1 MSKALINAQ
10 AKTKDRMD
18 EIMAQ
23 VETSETGEFTEE
35 QKAEFDKL
43 EAQFKRQD
51 EAIAAYKRNQE
62 IERNMGTVADPL
74 SPATPAAGVVTGGKP
89 VIESDPKRGFARGVG
104 EFATAVMN
112 AMTPGKVSN
121 DPRLQFLATA
131 TGMNQ
136 AVGSEGGFLVPPQF
150 SQTIYEGLQSAGEN
164 ILGRTDTYTVTGE
177 SLTFPANAETSR
189 ANGSRWGGVRGYWI
203 AEAAQIASSKPTL
216 RQVRVEPQQLAVL
229 TYVTDKLLANAV
241 ALEQYITR
249 AAVSEINF
257 LIGDAFFNGTGAGQ
271 PVGVIGHAATVSVA
285 KETGQAAATLVSA
298 NINKMWSRLHAAAR
312 QNAVWFTNQDVEP
325 QLHELNITVGTGG
338 LPAYLPPGGLSDA
351 PYATLK
357 GRPVIPVEW
366 CATLG
371 TVGDV
376 VLCDPKAY
384 VMGVRGGIDSAMS
397 MHLRFDYAETAFRWM
412 YACDGQPW
420 LASAINPYK
429 GTNTLSPVVTLATR
443 A

>member
-121 DPRLQFLATA
+121 DPRLQFLAAA

-150 SQTIYEGLQSAGEN
+150 SQTIYEGLQNEDEN
-164 ILGRTDTYTVTGE
+164 ILARTDNYTVTGE

-203 AEAAQIASSKPTL
+203 AEAAQITSSKPTL
-216 RQVRVEPQQLAVL
+216 RQVRIEPQQLAVL

-257 LIGDAFFNGTGAGQ
+257 LSGDAFFNGTGAGQ
-271 PVGVIGHAATVSVA
+271 PVGVIGHAATISVA

-298 NINKMWSRLHAAAR
+298 NINKMWSRLHAKAR
-312 QNAVWFTNQDVEP
+312 KNAVWYINQDVEP

-412 YACDGQPW
+412 YAVDGQPW
-420 LASAINPYK
+420 LASAITPYK

>member
-74 SPATPAAGVVTGGKP
+74 SPATPAAGVVTGGTP
-89 VIESDPKRGFARGVG
+89 AIESDPKRGFARGLG
-104 EFATAVMN
+104 EFANAVMN
-112 AMTPGKVSN
+112 AMTPGKMVN
-121 DPRLQFLATA
+121 DPRLSFLAAT

-150 SQTIYEGLQSAGEN
+150 SNSIYEGLAADEEN
-164 ILGRTDTYTVTGE
+164 MLARTDNYTITGE
-177 SLTFPANAETSR
+177 SLTFPAVDETSR
-189 ANGSRWGGVRGYWI
+189 ATGSRWGGVRGYWI
-203 AEAAQIASSKPTL
+203 SEGSQGTNSKAKL
-216 RQVRVEPQQLAVL
+216 RQIRVEPQQMIVM
-229 TYVTDKLLANAV
+229 TPVTDKLLQNAPAV
-241 ALEQYITR
+241 EQFITR
-249 AAVSEINF
+249 AATSEIAF
-257 LIGDAFFNGTGAGQ
+257 MTGDAIFNGTGAGQ
-271 PVGVIGHAATVSVA
+271 PSGIIGHAGTISVS

-298 NINKMWSRLHAAAR
+298 NINKMWSRLHARAR
-312 QNAVWFTNQDVEP
+312 KNSVWFINQDVEP

-376 VLCDPKAY
+376 VLGDLRHYC
-384 VMGVRGGIDSAMS
+384 VGLRGGINSAMS
-397 MHLRFDYAETAFRWM
+397 MHLRFDYLETVFRWV
-412 YACDGQPW
+412 YELDGQPW
-420 LASAINPYK
+420 NNSPITPYK
-429 GTNTLSPVVTLATR
+429 GTTTLAPFVTLATR

>member
-1 MSKALINAQ
+1 MSKALINLQ
-10 AKTKDRMD
+10 AKTKNRMD
-18 EIMAQ
+18 EIVAE
-23 VETSETGEFTEE
+23 VETSETGVFTDA
-35 QKAEFDKL
+35 QKAEFDAL
-43 EAQFKRQD
+43 EAQFNRQS
-51 EAIAAYKRNQE
+51 EAIAAWKRNQE
-62 IERNMGTVADPL
+62 NERTLQPVADPL
-74 SPATPAAGVVTGGKP
+74 APASASASVVTGGKP
-89 VIESDPKRGFARGVG
+89 AIESDPKRGFARGIG
-104 EFATAVMN
+104 EFASAVMH

-121 DPRLQFLATA
+121 DPRLQFLAAA

-150 SQTIYEGLQSAGEN
+150 SQTIYEGLQNESEN
-164 ILGRTDTYTVTGE
+164 ILGRTDNYTVTGE

-203 AEAAQIASSKPTL
+203 AEAAQMTSSKPTL

-229 TYVTDKLLANAV
+229 TYVTDKLLANAQ

-257 LIGDAFFNGTGAGQ
+257 LVGDAFFNGTGAGQ

-285 KETGQAAATLVSA
+285 KEAGQAAATLVAA
-298 NINKMWSRLHAAAR
+298 NVNNMWARLHANAR
-312 QNAVWFTNQDVEP
+312 KNAVWFINQDVEP
-325 QLHELNITVGTGG
+325 QLHALNITVGTGG

-376 VLCDPKAY
+376 VLGDPKAY
-384 VMGVRGGIDSAMS
+384 VMGVRGGIDTAMS

-420 LASAINPYK
+420 LASAITPYK
-429 GTNTLSPVVTLATR
+429 GTNTLSPFVTLATR